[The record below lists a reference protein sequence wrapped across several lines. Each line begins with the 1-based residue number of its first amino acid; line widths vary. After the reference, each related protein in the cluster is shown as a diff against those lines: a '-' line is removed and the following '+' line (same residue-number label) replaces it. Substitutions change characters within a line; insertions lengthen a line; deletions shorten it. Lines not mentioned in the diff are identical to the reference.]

1 MKIGIAGCSINGGY
15 LAWRLAK
22 QGHEVSVFERKAE
35 IGNKPCSGLISERL
49 WDFIPMEKSL
59 VENEISFVKIHFPQK
74 TVSVKFKQKMFAN
87 NRHSLDGYMAKLA
100 EEAGAEILK
109 GAPVEKIDI
118 DAVKIFSNKREFQ
131 FDLIVGCDGAQSVAR
146 KSLGLK
152 EPKYRMGIY
161 VYTQEKGSQDFVD
174 AWPTAN
180 GFFWKIPRG
189 DHAEW
194 GLIDEPKTSPAAFD
208 KFLKE
213 SGVEKNKVFSTMIPE
228 GPIVSNSS
236 KVLLCGDA
244 AGLTKPWSG
253 GGIIWGM
260 TAANNLVKNLDS
272 PEKYNKFV
280 KSFFGRKI
288 ALSRVQTKLVGK
300 FGKFL
305 PKKFPIAFDPDFGII

>member
-1 MKIGIAGCSINGGY
+1 MRIGIVGCSINGGY
-15 LAWRLAK
+15 LAYKLAGA
-22 QGHEVSVFERKAE
+22 GHEVSVFERKAE

-49 WDFIPMEKSL
+49 WNFIPAADEL
-59 VENEISFVKIHFPQK
+59 IENEISFVKIHFSQK
-74 TVSVKFKQKMFAN
+74 TISVRFKQKMFAN
-87 NRHSLDGYMAKLA
+87 NRHSLDNYVFRLAKK
-100 EEAGAEILK
+100 AGAKILLN
-109 GAPVEKIDI
+109 APVEKIDI
-118 DAVKIFSNKREFQ
+118 EQTKIFSNGKEFQ
-131 FDLIVGCDGAQSVAR
+131 FDLILGCDGSQSVVR
-146 KSLGLK
+146 KSLGLP
-152 EPKYRMGIY
+152 EPRYRMGIY

-194 GLIDEPKTSPAAFD
+194 GLIDEPKISPSAFD

-213 SGVEKNKVFSTMIPE
+213 SGVEKSKVFSTMIPE

-236 KVLLCGDA
+236 KIVLCGDA

-260 TAANNLVKNLDS
+260 TAADNLVKNLQA
-272 PEKYNKFV
+272 PERYNKFV

-288 ALSRVQTKLVGK
+288 KLSRMQTKLVGK

-305 PKKFPIAFDPDFGII
+305 PKNFPIAFDADFGII

>member
-1 MKIGIAGCSINGGY
+1 MRIGIVGCSINGGY
-15 LAWRLAK
+15 LAWRLAE
-22 QGHEVSVFERKAE
+22 QGNEVSVFERKAE

-49 WDFIPMEKSL
+49 WNFIPMEKSL
-59 VENEISFVKIHFPQK
+59 IENEISFVKIHFPQK
-74 TVSVKFKQKMFAN
+74 TVSVHFKQKMFAN

-109 GAPVEKIDI
+109 GAPVEKID
-118 DAVKIFSNKREFQ
+118 VENLKIISNKKEFQ
-131 FDLIVGCDGAQSVAR
+131 FDKIIGCDGSQSVVR
-146 KSLGLK
+146 KFLGLP
-152 EPKYRMGIY
+152 EPAYRIGMY
-161 VYTQEKGSQDFVD
+161 VYTNEQGSENFVD
-174 AWPTAN
+174 VWPTEK
-180 GFFWKIPRG
+180 GFFWKIPRT

-213 SGVEKNKVFSTMIPE
+213 SKVEKSKVFSTLIPE
-228 GPIVSNSS
+228 GPIVSNNS
-236 KVLLCGDA
+236 KIVLCGDA

-305 PKKFPIAFDPDFGII
+305 PEKFPIAFDADFGII